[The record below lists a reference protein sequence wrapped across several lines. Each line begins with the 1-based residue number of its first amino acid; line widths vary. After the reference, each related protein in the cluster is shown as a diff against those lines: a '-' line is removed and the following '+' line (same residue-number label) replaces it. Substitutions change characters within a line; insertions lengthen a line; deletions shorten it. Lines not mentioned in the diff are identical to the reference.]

1 MSPNFIDAV
10 IIGFIGAALFVF
22 IDKYE
27 REGPVA
33 RLLKFLVLVV
43 GGVAILH
50 KLQPMLGL
58 ALF

>member
-1 MSPNFIDAV
+1 ML

-22 IDKYE
+22 VDKNE

-33 RLLKFLVLVV
+33 RLLKFLVLVA